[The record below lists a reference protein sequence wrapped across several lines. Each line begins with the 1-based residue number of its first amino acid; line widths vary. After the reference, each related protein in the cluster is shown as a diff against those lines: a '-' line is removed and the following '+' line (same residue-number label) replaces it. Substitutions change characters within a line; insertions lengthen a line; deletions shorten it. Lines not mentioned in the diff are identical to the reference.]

1 MDIGTVMQIVEML
14 DKRLAVIQ
22 EKAERFPKTKVG
34 GDIPIEL
41 VLEISNNGERNALR
55 ELKLH
60 LEAYLEYQV
69 TQAEMALGR
78 GE

>member
-1 MDIGTVMQIVEML
+1 MDIGTVIRIVEML
-14 DKRLAVIQ
+14 DNRLSVIE
-22 EKAERFPKTKVG
+22 EKAKGFPKTKLG

-60 LEAYLEYQV
+60 LEDYLEYQV
-69 TQAEMALGR
+69 TQAENALGR